1 MQNVMEKLTSQHAT
15 RHASCGRT
23 IGGKVMQGREIK
35 RGKIKECEM
44 VTMYVLCE
52 LLVETGE
59 NEWNAMSSA
68 GADDVGNL

>member
-1 MQNVMEKLTSQHAT
+1 
-15 RHASCGRT
+15 
-23 IGGKVMQGREIK
+23 MQGREIK